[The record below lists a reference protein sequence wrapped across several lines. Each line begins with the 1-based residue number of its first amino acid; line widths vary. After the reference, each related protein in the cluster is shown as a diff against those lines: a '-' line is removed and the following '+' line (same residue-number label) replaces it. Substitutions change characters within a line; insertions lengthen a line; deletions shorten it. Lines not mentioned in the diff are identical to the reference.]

1 MYKNVC
7 ANVMVSGL
15 AVNWITSV
23 RNLGV
28 YLESSFTFKCNF
40 VTNKRN
46 FYQAFNSIF
55 GQIGRTASEEVVF
68 ALIKSKYLP
77 ILLYWTDACPTNAS
91 VRHSLEFALNRA
103 LFKIFGALSKD
114 TYRDNCKYFGVYSI
128 EEQITVRQSKF
139 MVRYHASDGDV
150 CCAISKLR

>member
-1 MYKNVC
+1 VGGPAEIEFVC

-23 RNLGV
+23 RYLGV
-28 YLESSFTFKCNF
+28 YLESSFTFKCTF
-40 VTNKRN
+40 VTNKRK

-68 ALIKSKYLP
+68 VLINSTCLP
-77 ILLYWTDACPTNAS
+77 ILLYGTDACPTNAS

-103 LFKIFGALSKD
+103 LFKIFGTVSKD
-114 TYRDNCKYFGVYSI
+114 TYRDICKYFAVCSI
-128 EEQITVRQSKF
+128 DEQITVRQS
-139 MVRYHASDGDV
+139 
-150 CCAISKLR
+150 